1 MKNIKND
8 LYVCLFTIL
17 CTVLKFPY
25 YNFIKQDY
33 VHFKLENILL
43 YLNDNIILSLIW
55 LAQVII
61 LIIFIIKGIVDDL
74 NVFDH
79 RYSHRK
85 RYLKV
90 KMKKNFF
97 TSLRMIFIN
106 YCIQIIMFILIKNE
120 SFDLKSIVILFFI
133 FYNVIILSTLFIM
146 SMYLLFHKEVLAM
159 FIWIISVN
167 ILQIILSYFK
177 LELFQ
182 VLYNC
187 CVLLFMIIID
197 LISINYIYHDYLK
210 KDFGGN
216 DYEFRS

>member
-187 CVLLFMIIID
+187 YVLLFMIIID